1 MCCAQNRFFALVSV
15 CIALCTT
22 DRSSAA
28 GLAPLFAES
37 ACNTLLPASA
47 GGSMPKDK
55 HLMVLRWL
63 GWSTYEVA
71 YDGKVILLDAFI
83 DSDSRNVGLNVAD
96 VHHADAILIGH
107 PHFDHI
113 LNAPQLS
120 AQTGAPIFVA
130 PAGRKYL
137 EQQGVRPEKI
147 KYVRG
152 GDKIEMAGFTVQ
164 TALAIHSTID
174 PSLTKKSTEF
184 LSAVDG
190 MSETERRAFMD
201 NLKAT
206 TLADPNVP
214 EEDIVHQGTIAY
226 LITFADGTRV
236 SFRDSPAAPTEA
248 ERELIKTVA
257 DKGKRIDVGIVGYQ
271 GPAVRLAIKEAT
283 LPLARS
289 YHPRLLLPAHE
300 DRAGDGYAD
309 MAVAPLVVAMRA
321 ELPDV
326 SMAEPV
332 YRSPICYNISSG
344 SIFNNI
350 NAR

>member
-1 MCCAQNRFFALVSV
+1 
-15 CIALCTT
+15 
-22 DRSSAA
+22 
-28 GLAPLFAES
+28 
-37 ACNTLLPASA
+37 
-47 GGSMPKDK
+47 
-55 HLMVLRWL
+55 MVLRWL

-71 YDGKVILLDAFI
+71 YDGKIILLDAFI
-83 DSDSRNVGLNVAD
+83 DIDSRNVGLNIAD

-137 EQQGVRPEKI
+137 EQQGVRPERI

-152 GDKIEMAGFTVQ
+152 GDKIEMPGFTVQ

-184 LSAVDG
+184 LSAVDP
-190 MSETERRAFMD
+190 MSESERRTFMD

-214 EEDIVHQGTIAY
+214 EEDIVYQGTIAY

-236 SFRDSPAAPTEA
+236 SFRDSPAAEAHKTGHSVSNAWPAAPTTSFVSSA
-248 ERELIKTVA
+248 TT
-257 DKGKRIDVGIVGYQ
+257 
-271 GPAVRLAIKEAT
+271 PAPA
-283 LPLARS
+283 
-289 YHPRLLLPAHE
+289 PRYPAS
-300 DRAGDGYAD
+300 
-309 MAVAPLVVAMRA
+309 APTPQCLHRP
-321 ELPDV
+321 E
-326 SMAEPV
+326 
-332 YRSPICYNISSG
+332 
-344 SIFNNI
+344 
-350 NAR
+350 

>member
-1 MCCAQNRFFALVSV
+1 
-15 CIALCTT
+15 
-22 DRSSAA
+22 
-28 GLAPLFAES
+28 
-37 ACNTLLPASA
+37 
-47 GGSMPKDK
+47 
-55 HLMVLRWL
+55 
-63 GWSTYEVA
+63 
-71 YDGKVILLDAFI
+71 
-83 DSDSRNVGLNVAD
+83 
-96 VHHADAILIGH
+96 
-107 PHFDHI
+107 
-113 LNAPQLS
+113 
-120 AQTGAPIFVA
+120 
-130 PAGRKYL
+130 
-137 EQQGVRPEKI
+137 
-147 KYVRG
+147 
-152 GDKIEMAGFTVQ
+152 MAGFTVE

-174 PSLTKKSTEF
+174 PSLIKKSTEF
-184 LSAVDG
+184 LSAVDP
-190 MSETERRAFMD
+190 MSESERRTFMD

-226 LITFADGTRV
+226 LITFSDGARV

-248 ERELIKTVA
+248 ERDMIKTVT

-309 MAVAPLVVAMRA
+309 VAVAPLVVAMRE

-332 YRSPICYNISSG
+332 YRSPICFNVSTG
-344 SIFNNI
+344 SVFNNV